1 LLQEWTPQIGRFL
14 KSRVL
19 NSNPFFLQTRLLRR
33 ELCLCPLSLKR
44 NLPTLR
50 LKQQTRRLQRMLISR
65 CRDQRLRR
73 RETKAELF
81 LKEMDM
87 FVKEIIRAPRI
98 KQNFDH

>member
-1 LLQEWTPQIGRFL
+1 
-14 KSRVL
+14 
-19 NSNPFFLQTRLLRR
+19 
-33 ELCLCPLSLKR
+33 
-44 NLPTLR
+44 
-50 LKQQTRRLQRMLISR
+50 MLISR

-81 LKEMDM
+81 LKEMGM